1 MKQLTTQDLVLD
13 GQKIKLSVGG
23 MTPTGEL
30 TISWNVPSPAR
41 AFDGIVVVLSAT
53 PPTGSPVNAT
63 KYSASTQWGTPAAN
77 GLIGSDQVVFAAYGY
92 FGDDLS
98 VTSVTVTGA
107 DPSTV
112 YYATAFIC
120 STTLQYSQKGIK
132 SFIEDV
138 ENTPSAAPYAAS
150 IEVHAEAPS
159 NPIDGQTYY
168 DKADG
173 NVYMWS
179 ASGDAWVRANADDV
193 KVGREPPIVAG
204 QLFANESTRQAMYF
218 NGTAWV
224 SVIGNARLRFGTAW
238 IPLTGTVYVGSAP
251 QTVVNGDLMVFDEPL
266 QMSSPVR
273 KTFKVL
279 TLGGWLT
286 VTPSLIEVML
296 DDWTPIP
303 PPEEA
308 TFHGGVLPTI
318 PTVGAFFYSVVE
330 KALLV
335 WTGKTWERS
344 DVARK
349 DEPTYEKV
357 NDSVEYG
364 ISREENNALDNI
376 KMRLGWPSVC
386 VELSAGQL
394 NFALSKALSEFRQR
408 SDSAYEHRYISFTI
422 KNGQQT
428 YYLNDPRA
436 QTDLV
441 VDVLKVH
448 RVSALGIN
456 SLPAEFGLYAQ
467 AFYNQIFDGPN
478 VDLVSIHLV
487 SQLSELFEKIFA
499 SDLMFKWNERTREI
513 TFIRNIQ
520 RDLERV
526 VLEVTM
532 EQAND
537 TLLRDRMTRNWIQ
550 DWAYAEAME
559 MLGMIRSKYSSLG
572 SASGSLSLNGDTLL
586 TRATEL
592 KENLK
597 QQLID
602 FEVGNSGYNVNFT
615 GILIG

>member
-1 MKQLTTQDLVLD
+1 
-13 GQKIKLSVGG
+13 
-23 MTPTGEL
+23 
-30 TISWNVPSPAR
+30 
-41 AFDGIVVVLSAT
+41 
-53 PPTGSPVNAT
+53 
-63 KYSASTQWGTPAAN
+63 
-77 GLIGSDQVVFAAYGY
+77 
-92 FGDDLS
+92 
-98 VTSVTVTGA
+98 
-107 DPSTV
+107 
-112 YYATAFIC
+112 
-120 STTLQYSQKGIK
+120 
-132 SFIEDV
+132 
-138 ENTPSAAPYAAS
+138 
-150 IEVHAEAPS
+150 
-159 NPIDGQTYY
+159 
-168 DKADG
+168 
-173 NVYMWS
+173 
-179 ASGDAWVRANADDV
+179 
-193 KVGREPPIVAG
+193 
-204 QLFANESTRQAMYF
+204 
-218 NGTAWV
+218 
-224 SVIGNARLRFGTAW
+224 
-238 IPLTGTVYVGSAP
+238 
-251 QTVVNGDLMVFDEPL
+251 
-266 QMSSPVR
+266 
-273 KTFKVL
+273 
-279 TLGGWLT
+279 
-286 VTPSLIEVML
+286 
-296 DDWTPIP
+296 
-303 PPEEA
+303 
-308 TFHGGVLPTI
+308 
-318 PTVGAFFYSVVE
+318 
-330 KALLV
+330 
-335 WTGKTWERS
+335 
-344 DVARK
+344 
-349 DEPTYEKV
+349 
-357 NDSVEYG
+357 
-364 ISREENNALDNI
+364 
-376 KMRLGWPSVC
+376 
-386 VELSAGQL
+386 L